1 MASNRLKEI
10 GIDAG
15 MAFTRGKGNDVKHTL
30 RGSNI
35 IEHMIPTCL
44 DSSDGRAADMLPV
57 GRGFKTRS
65 ELKL

>member
-1 MASNRLKEI
+1 MASNCLKEI

-30 RGSNI
+30 RGSNNNWTYDTN
-35 IEHMIPTCL
+35 MPGWL
-44 DSSDGRAADMLPV
+44 RWRAADMLPV

>member
-30 RGSNI
+30 RGSNNN
-35 IEHMIPTCL
+35 EHMISACP
-44 DSSDGRAADMLPV
+44 DSSDDLLLSVLKDHLNWCYG
-57 GRGFKTRS
+57 KTDY
-65 ELKL
+65 